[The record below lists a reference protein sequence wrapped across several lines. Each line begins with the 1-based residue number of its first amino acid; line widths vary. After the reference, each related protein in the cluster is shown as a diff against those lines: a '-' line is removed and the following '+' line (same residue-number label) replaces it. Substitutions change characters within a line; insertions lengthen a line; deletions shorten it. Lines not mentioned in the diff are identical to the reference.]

1 MATKFGKWLGRN
13 VRKSLRVVSPY
24 AVRTILQESGTSL
37 TALKEVAKGN
47 AILKEADAT
56 DKQTKAQKLA
66 VEAGALFESSTA
78 IKDALDELDSADGK
92 L

>member
-1 MATKFGKWLGRN
+1 MAKLGKWLGRN
-13 VRKSLRVVSPY
+13 VRKTLKVVSPH

-37 TALKEVAKGN
+37 TALKEVAKNN
-47 AILKEADAT
+47 AVAKEADAT

-66 VEAGALFESSTA
+66 VEAKALFDSSST
-78 IKDALDELDSADGK
+78 IKHALEELDSADGK

>member
-1 MATKFGKWLGRN
+1 MATKLGKWLGRS
-13 VRKSLRVVSPY
+13 VRKSLKVVSPH

-37 TALKEVAKGN
+37 TALKEVAKSN
-47 AILKEADAT
+47 AVIKEADAT

-66 VEAGALFESSTA
+66 VEAKALFEDSTT
-78 IKDALDELDSADGK
+78 IKNALAELDSADGK